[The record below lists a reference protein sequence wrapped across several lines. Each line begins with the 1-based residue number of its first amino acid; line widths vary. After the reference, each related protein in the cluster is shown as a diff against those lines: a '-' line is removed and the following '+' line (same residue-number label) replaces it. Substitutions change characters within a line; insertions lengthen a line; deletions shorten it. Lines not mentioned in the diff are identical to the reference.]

1 MDKLIFESRG
11 FFQEHTYQA
20 FKEFLPLA
28 ITVSLKTP
36 YENRKENKGRILATC
51 LQGSPKWWTK
61 SNSYVSM

>member
-36 YENRKENKGRILATC
+36 YENMKENKGRILATC
-51 LQGSPKWWTK
+51 LQGSPK
-61 SNSYVSM
+61 